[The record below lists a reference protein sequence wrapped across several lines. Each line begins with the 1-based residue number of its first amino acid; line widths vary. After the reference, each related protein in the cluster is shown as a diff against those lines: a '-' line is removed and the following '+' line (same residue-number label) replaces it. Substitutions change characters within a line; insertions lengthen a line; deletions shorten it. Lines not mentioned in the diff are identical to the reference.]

1 MLPVSCVETSQGDMD
16 DMIIFSKT
24 RLAELENKVV
34 EWDAEVLKL
43 KRQQQEL
50 KREHSSLIAQRSAK
64 AKEFQSLQR
73 KYSETQIRKFGKLIV
88 LEDLD
93 KVVNNGQGTED
104 LRDKLKVQ
112 ELENA
117 RELREIKKDISNVER
132 EVLNLTEAHT
142 TCLNELLAL
151 RSVKV

>member
-1 MLPVSCVETSQGDMD
+1 M
-16 DMIIFSKT
+16 
-24 RLAELENKVV
+24 
-34 EWDAEVLKL
+34 

>member
-1 MLPVSCVETSQGDMD
+1 MTDQTKPNLTFYKIEAASLRHKAYITLQKAIIELDFKPGDLL
-16 DMIIFSKT
+16 KKN
-24 RLAELENKVV
+24 ELCK
-34 EWDAEVLKL
+34 
-43 KRQQQEL
+43 
-50 KREHSSLIAQRSAK
+50 SL
-64 AKEFQSLQR
+64 
-73 KYSETQIRKFGKLIV
+73 RKFWKLIV

>member
-1 MLPVSCVETSQGDMD
+1 M
-16 DMIIFSKT
+16 
-24 RLAELENKVV
+24 
-34 EWDAEVLKL
+34 
-43 KRQQQEL
+43 
-50 KREHSSLIAQRSAK
+50 
-64 AKEFQSLQR
+64 
-73 KYSETQIRKFGKLIV
+73 
-88 LEDLD
+88 
-93 KVVNNGQGTED
+93 NNGLGTED